1 MAEAQAPR
9 NSILDATA
17 MSMEGR
23 KRRYGD
29 LGHLLPMSGNSRN
42 VQVRK
47 TEPTV
52 WKCGCLP
59 SSPFFLPCIHCSGLS
74 ESAEGTCFTT
84 GLLLMICQTLR
95 RQLGSS

>member
-1 MAEAQAPR
+1 MLSLLGIKAGGLPFHETVQLIRLSLCLQTEVEPMAEAQAPR

-42 VQVRK
+42 VQVR
-47 TEPTV
+47 
-52 WKCGCLP
+52 
-59 SSPFFLPCIHCSGLS
+59 
-74 ESAEGTCFTT
+74 
-84 GLLLMICQTLR
+84 
-95 RQLGSS
+95 

>member
-17 MSMEGR
+17 MSMDGC

-42 VQVRK
+42 VQVIYTVPTLQMCSCLLK
-47 TEPTV
+47 TPFSI
-52 WKCGCLP
+52 P
-59 SSPFFLPCIHCSGLS
+59 S
-74 ESAEGTCFTT
+74 TT
-84 GLLLMICQTLR
+84 A
-95 RQLGSS
+95 SSFNAC